1 MAVATKKNQ
10 KILSRLSCSG
20 AVNTDKT
27 KHDGF
32 DLEWND
38 ELLFPNVLYPDAKF
52 LLNRMNEAT
61 IECVNPRAGE
71 IIVDIGCGRGIEGV
85 KLAGKGMVV
94 IGIEPSPVMIK
105 HARNHISQNKSKMSL
120 VRGIGENLPFQAGI
134 ADKVLCKGA
143 LDHFPRPDQVIRQIA
158 MALKPE
164 GRAIIAVAN
173 FGSLGFKIGRSIW
186 WLRKKLGFKVPA
198 ARMLW
203 EVPEDHTYRL
213 DYGFLKHLV
222 NGCFEVERISGVSM
236 LFGIPWWG
244 IFLAKLPGNVAI
256 GILKF
261 LDRIALR
268 MPSLGDVIIVCC
280 KPISERLQR

>member
-1 MAVATKKNQ
+1 MAVASKKIR
-10 KILSRLSCSG
+10 KRLPRHSCPG
-20 AVNTDKT
+20 TVHTDKT

-32 DLEWND
+32 DLAWND
-38 ELLFPNVLYPDAKF
+38 ELLFPNVLYPDTDF
-52 LLNRMNEAT
+52 LLERMNEAT
-61 IECVNPRAGE
+61 IECVDPKAGE
-71 IIVDIGCGRGIEGV
+71 VILDIGCGRGIEGV

-105 HARNHISQNKSKMSL
+105 HARNHISQNKAKMSL

-173 FGSLGFKIGRSIW
+173 FGSLGFKIGRAIW
-186 WLRKKLGFKVPA
+186 WLRGKLGFKVPA